1 MSKMNKNGR
10 IENNS
15 FCATK
20 HCYQNISLTDIR
32 YSNSKYN
39 IKILRNHIS
48 EIDKLQISWK
58 YKLHIPRTIFATTY
72 LCTEWFTSLLVIHTL
87 QHRYIAQNLY
97 NGIPPQLQIINTLY
111 IYLRI
116 PSIIQSRCSRCG
128 THKFK

>member
-1 MSKMNKNGR
+1 MYLWWIHVSNKMCSLELEL
-10 IENNS
+10 IMYS
-15 FCATK
+15 FLFDIQTA
-20 HCYQNISLTDIR
+20 NIILR
-32 YSNSKYN
+32 F
-39 IKILRNHIS
+39 LRNHIT
-48 EIDKLQISWK
+48 EIHKLQISWK